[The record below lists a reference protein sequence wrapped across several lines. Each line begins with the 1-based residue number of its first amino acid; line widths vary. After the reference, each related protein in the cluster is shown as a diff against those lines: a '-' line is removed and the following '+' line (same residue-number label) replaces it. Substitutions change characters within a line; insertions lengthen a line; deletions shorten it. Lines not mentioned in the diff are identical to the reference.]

1 MKGYKGFI
9 NKAVFT
15 TKKQLLINSRPE
27 IVGNLRKIL
36 NFVDV
41 LTLSRNTMAKQYKK
55 PSENNSEA
63 FAQMTGID
71 GTVPPQ
77 APDLEKAVLGALML
91 ERDAIIDVQE
101 YVKPET
107 FYLEEHRLIYKA
119 IQELSFEMKAIDLY
133 TVTERLKSQK
143 MLQKVGGAG
152 YLAELTQKV
161 ASAAHVEF
169 HAKIIAQ
176 KYVQRELIR
185 SATEI
190 QRRSY
195 DEEVDVTELIGY
207 AEQEIFKVSE
217 GNVKRSVQS
226 AADILRK
233 ALQQIEE
240 ASKTAGEYNGVRSGF
255 TDIDSVTLG
264 WQPSDLIIIAAR
276 PSMGKTAFVL
286 TMARNMAV
294 EFKTPVAFFSLEMS
308 SVQLMNRLIVA
319 ETQLSSKDLR
329 TGNLNSQQWAHL
341 ETNTVELGRSPLYID
356 DTPALS
362 VYEFRSKARRLKT
375 QHDIKL
381 IIIDYLQLM
390 TAATPETRGNRE
402 QEVSLISRTLKA
414 IAKELNVPIIALSQ
428 LSRNVENRGGTK
440 RPQLSDL
447 RESGAIEQD
456 ADVVA
461 FIHRPEYYGLTT
473 DENNMST
480 AGMAEIIIA
489 KHRNGEVTD
498 VPLRFIKEQAKFA
511 DADSSVTATALHN
524 RDSYRQQETY
534 DDFSSGSN
542 QAMGI
547 SPDAMGGFS
556 SGMMSGG
563 GEFDIP
569 TPPSNDESPF

>member
-1 MKGYKGFI
+1 
-9 NKAVFT
+9 
-15 TKKQLLINSRPE
+15 
-27 IVGNLRKIL
+27 
-36 NFVDV
+36 
-41 LTLSRNTMAKQYKK
+41 MAKQYNKTSK
-55 PSENNSEA
+55 NNQEVYSQLTELE
-63 FAQMTGID
+63 GI
-71 GTVPPQ
+71 TPPQ
-77 APDLEKAVLGALML
+77 SIELEQAVLGALML
-91 ERDAIIDVQE
+91 EKDAIIDVQE
-101 YVKPET
+101 YLSVDT
-107 FYLEEHRLIYKA
+107 FYTEEHRLIYKA
-119 IQELSFEMKAIDLY
+119 ILDLSMDMKAIDLY
-133 TVTERLKSQK
+133 TVTEHLKAQK
-143 MLQKVGGAG
+143 QLTKVGGAA
-152 YLAELTQKV
+152 YLAELTQRV
-161 ASAAHVEF
+161 ATAAHVEF

-195 DEEVDVTELIGY
+195 DEEVDVTELIGF

-226 AADILRK
+226 SADILHK
-233 ALQQIEE
+233 ALKQIEA

-255 TDIDSVTLG
+255 TDLDSITLG

-286 TMARNMAV
+286 TMARNMTV
-294 EFKTPVAFFSLEMS
+294 EFKSPVAFFSLEMS

-319 ETQLSSKDLR
+319 ETQLNPKDLR
-329 TGNLNSQQWAHL
+329 TGNLSPAQWSHL
-341 ETNTVELGRSPLYID
+341 EKQTLELGRAPLYID

-375 QHDIKL
+375 QYGIKL

-390 TAATPETRGNRE
+390 TAASSETRGNRE

-414 IAKELNVPIIALSQ
+414 IAKELDIPIIALSQ
-428 LSRNVENRGGTK
+428 LSRNVENRGGSK

-461 FIHRPEYYGLTT
+461 FIHRPEYYGLSTT
-473 DENNMST
+473 EQGLST

-498 VPLRFIKEQAKFA
+498 VNLRFIKDQAKFV
-511 DADSSVTATALHN
+511 DADTSITTDVL
-524 RDSYRQQETY
+524 QQPIGESY
-534 DDFSSGSN
+534 DDYSSSSN
-542 QAMGI
+542 NFAPMSMAPQGMQ
-547 SPDAMGGFS
+547 GGMAS
-556 SGMMSGG
+556 AGVPS
-563 GEFDIP
+563 EFDIASP
-569 TPPSNDESPF
+569 APRVNDSEAPF